1 MVMIHDKPPLSGGPG
16 RVAVIGG
23 GAAGVL
29 AALHLLEAP
38 GGPAV
43 AVVEPARE
51 LGSGIAYRTRHPL
64 HLLNVPAGRLSAYP
78 DRPDDFVS
86 WLDGA
91 GSGAA
96 GGFVPRRLFGEYLR
110 DRLVA
115 ATQSVE
121 APFEHVRGKAVG
133 VEVDGS
139 GVTVALADGRTI
151 GADRAVLAIG
161 QPQERRPEVRSEG
174 DALYAAPTFVA
185 DPWATGALDGIRRG
199 ESALLVGTGLT
210 MIDIA
215 LELGERGV
223 DLIAVSRRGLLP
235 RPHLALPAAP
245 ASADLSS
252 GGRLRDLVRA
262 VRAAAANGEHWS
274 ATVDGLR
281 PLTQDLWRGLT
292 VSEQE
297 RFLRHLA
304 PQWNV
309 HRHRMPPQTAAAL
322 ERLRGDRRLTVLAGD
337 IRSASAESTGL
348 LVELQ
353 PRGGTTTSRLR
364 VDHIVNC
371 AGPRSQLVGD
381 PPRLVRALVDA
392 GVARLDAHGLG
403 LETDADGSV
412 VDRAG
417 ASSQRL
423 FVIGAL
429 RRGTLLESTAV
440 PELRAQARSFA
451 GLATSA
457 VSGVR

>member
-1 MVMIHDKPPLSGGPG
+1 MVMIQEKPPAGGAG

-23 GAAGVL
+23 GAAGLL

-38 GGPAV
+38 GTSAV

-51 LGSGIAYRTRHPL
+51 LGSGIAYGTRHPL
-64 HLLNVPAGRLSAYP
+64 HLLNVPAGRMSAYA
-78 DRPDDFVS
+78 DRPNDFVS

-96 GGFVPRRLFGEYLR
+96 SGFVPRRLFGEYLR
-110 DRLVA
+110 DRLVGS
-115 ATQSVE
+115 TQPAE
-121 APFEHVRGKAVG
+121 ARVEHVRGEAVG

-139 GVTVALADGRTI
+139 GVTVALADGRTV

-161 QPQERRPEVRSEG
+161 QPQERRPELRSDG

-185 DPWATGALDGIRRG
+185 DPWATGALDRIRRG

-210 MIDIA
+210 MIDVA

-223 DLIAVSRRGLLP
+223 DLVAVSRRGLLP
-235 RPHLALPAAP
+235 RAHPAVPAVPAP
-245 ASADLSS
+245 VDLSS
-252 GGRLRDLVRA
+252 GGRLPDLVRA
-262 VRAAAANGEHWS
+262 VRAAAASGEHWS

-292 VSEQE
+292 LAEQK

-322 ERLRGDRRLTVLAGD
+322 ERLRRDRRLTVLAGN
-337 IRSASAESTGL
+337 IRGVSAESTGL

-353 PRGGTTTSRLR
+353 PRGGTTPASRLR

-371 AGPRSQLVGD
+371 AGPRAQLVD
-381 PPRLVRALVDA
+381 DAPRLVRALVEA
-392 GVARLDAHGLG
+392 GVARLDGHGIG
-403 LETDADGSV
+403 LETDADGAV

-440 PELRAQARSFA
+440 PELRAQARSLA
-451 GLATSA
+451 GLARSA